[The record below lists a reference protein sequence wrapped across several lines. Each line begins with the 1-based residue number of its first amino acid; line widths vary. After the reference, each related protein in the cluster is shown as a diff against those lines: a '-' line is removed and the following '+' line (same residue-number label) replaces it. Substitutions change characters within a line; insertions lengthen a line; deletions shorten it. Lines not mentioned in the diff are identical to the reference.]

1 MRGSYEKKQW
11 VGRSDISFLIF
22 FGTTKGRYFFRS
34 TARLYS
40 VHRMNQIPLKGFCV
54 HSRYSPRHLFQD
66 LQKRKF
72 VVVFSVD
79 HTSFIGDYKRE
90 VVRSVEQYQYNSINI
105 DTIHRSKK
113 SATFDL
119 TSTCDS
125 CHADFFVDR
134 HTHFLIVILTFW
146 PSACKLQTEN
156 LCFNRLT
163 QGASV

>member
-22 FGTTKGRYFFRS
+22 FGTTKVRYFFRS

-40 VHRMNQIPLKGFCV
+40 VHRMNEIPLKGFCV

-79 HTSFIGDYKRE
+79 HTFFIGDYKRE
-90 VVRSVEQYQYNSINI
+90 VVRSVE
-105 DTIHRSKK
+105 
-113 SATFDL
+113 
-119 TSTCDS
+119 
-125 CHADFFVDR
+125 
-134 HTHFLIVILTFW
+134 
-146 PSACKLQTEN
+146 
-156 LCFNRLT
+156 
-163 QGASV
+163 